1 MIELAHNLWIV
12 ERPQRFYG
20 LEVGTRMTVIRLAD
34 GSVLLHSPVELDA
47 EVRWELDAIG
57 RVRYVVAPN
66 RVHHL
71 YAGDVAFSPGTS
83 TASSSP
89 TARSSSTAG
98 ARRYDAATRG
108 CFGEGAMTESWPQ
121 QLEAWHDFYVIVGG
135 AAAGLTGLMF
145 IVVSLGPPGIVYR
158 ASRGVRAFVT
168 PTVVFFASVL
178 VVAAVMATPT
188 LGPATVAVALA
199 VGSIGMLVY
208 LWSVEG
214 HKQWRENNLDR
225 LDWLWY
231 IALPI
236 VSYVAT
242 LAAAGAIFMR
252 VAIGLEL
259 LGGAM
264 LFLLVIAI
272 HNAWDLVLWM
282 TQQPRGGGTRE
293 A

>member
-1 MIELAHNLWIV
+1 
-12 ERPQRFYG
+12 
-20 LEVGTRMTVIRLAD
+20 
-34 GSVLLHSPVELDA
+34 
-47 EVRWELDAIG
+47 
-57 RVRYVVAPN
+57 
-66 RVHHL
+66 
-71 YAGDVAFSPGTS
+71 
-83 TASSSP
+83 
-89 TARSSSTAG
+89 
-98 ARRYDAATRG
+98 
-108 CFGEGAMTESWPQ
+108 MTESWGQ
-121 QLEAWHDFYVIVGG
+121 EIQAWHDFYVIIGG

-199 VGSIGMLVY
+199 VGSIGALVY
-208 LWSVEG
+208 LWIVEG